1 MLASDLFN
9 DSFSKYLSRNSVP
22 DSVSSLED
30 EVFKESKSNHVQIQ
44 NGFHCILSEASVKGV
59 KYFKLIDENSLPLNE
74 FDDEAQFQK
83 VLDAFESCMEIKIQ
97 TEQH

>member
-1 MLASDLFN
+1 VLASDLFN
-9 DSFSKYLSRNSVP
+9 D
-22 DSVSSLED
+22 
-30 EVFKESKSNHVQIQ
+30 
-44 NGFHCILSEASVKGV
+44 KGV